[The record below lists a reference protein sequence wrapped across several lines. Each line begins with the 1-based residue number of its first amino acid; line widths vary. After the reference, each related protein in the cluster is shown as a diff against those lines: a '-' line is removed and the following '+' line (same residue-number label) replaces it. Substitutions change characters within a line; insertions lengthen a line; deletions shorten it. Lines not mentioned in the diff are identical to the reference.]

1 MINLRYHIISITAIF
16 LALGIGVALGST
28 FLDKATVDQLETNIA
43 RAEKRIDDTRAKSRQ
58 LQTQVDQ
65 ANRRDEALKALG
77 SQELF
82 VGMLRDDPVVVITY
96 DGTDKQSLSTLTDT
110 LIGADADLLGT
121 LTIDSGF
128 LADGD
133 RTADRAKCIDLPES
147 SSEGTVRRSIA
158 ERLGDA
164 LVGASRSTGQ
174 APPDE
179 DSATTTTAL
188 PRSPD
193 GEPEIITQ
201 LRACGLLSY
210 TPPEGGSEDDPVLV
224 GSDNRYVFASNA
236 APPVSDDTL
245 LMPMLRHQVEQRPS
259 TALVVESA
267 AVDDDP
273 EATRTTVVGPI
284 RRDDD
289 LSAATSTVDDLE
301 SFSGVAA
308 TVLAL
313 RDVDRDVYGHY
324 GVGGGATAQLPPGT

>member
-1 MINLRYHIISITAIF
+1 MINLRYHIVSITAIF

-43 RAEKRIDDTRAKSRQ
+43 RAEKRIDDTRAQSRQ

-65 ANRRDEALKALG
+65 ANRRDDALKALG

-82 VGMLRDDPVVVITY
+82 VGMLSDDPVLVITY
-96 DGTDKQSLSTLTDT
+96 DGTDKQSLATLTDT
-110 LIGADADLLGT
+110 LVGADADLEGT

-128 LADGD
+128 LADAD
-133 RTADRAKCIDLPES
+133 RTADRAKCLGLPETS
-147 SSEGTVRRSIA
+147 SAGTVRRSIA
-158 ERLGDA
+158 QRLGDA
-164 LVGASRSTGQ
+164 LVDASRSTGQ
-174 APPDE
+174 TPAEE
-179 DSATTTTAL
+179 DSTTTTAL
-188 PRSPD
+188 PRSPE

-201 LRACGLLSY
+201 LRACGLMSY
-210 TPPEGGSEDDPVLV
+210 TPPEGGSADDPVLV
-224 GSDNRYVFASNA
+224 GTDNRFVFASNA

-259 TALVVESA
+259 TALVVASA

-284 RRDDD
+284 RGDDD

-324 GVGGGATAQLPPGT
+324 GVGGGATAQLPQGT